1 MKIPK
6 SITQEL
12 NQYIIESCMGENS
25 FSSADEDLHHKLF
38 NEDYYI
44 IGYYKAEEWLKKHKV
59 NPFEAIAFVQDYER
73 ENFGY
78 DAVKSYTDAEKL
90 VNMIVYIIG
99 QEESDNFRETLQ
111 NYPALQ
117 PDTPSMAKQ
126 RKKIILR
133 KKTQAWKKWVN
144 GTN

>member
-6 SITQEL
+6 SLRDEL
-12 NQYIIESCMGENS
+12 NKYVMESCVED
-25 FSSADEDLHHKLF
+25 FSSTDEDLHHKLF
-38 NEDYYI
+38 NKDYYI
-44 IGYYKAEEWLKKHKV
+44 IGYYKAEQWLKKHNLNV
-59 NPFEAIAFVQDYER
+59 FEAIAFVQDYER
-73 ENFGY
+73 DHFGY

-99 QEESDNFRETLQ
+99 QEEIDNFRETLQ
-111 NYPALQ
+111 NYPALL
-117 PDTPSMAKQ
+117 PDTPSIAKQ

>member
-73 ENFGY
+73 ENFGD
-78 DAVKSYTDAEKL
+78 DAVRFYTDAEKL
-90 VNMIVYIIG
+90 VNMMVYIIG
-99 QEESDNFRETLQ
+99 FDLVEDLKDKIK
-111 NYPALQ
+111 NYPLNH
-117 PDTPSMAKQ
+117 KN
-126 RKKIILR
+126 K
-133 KKTQAWKKWVN
+133 
-144 GTN
+144 